1 MIENFKQLYSV
12 VFDEAGYVRLCGR
25 ESCKLLIT
33 LANQISPDVNHGNA
47 ATGMMNT
54 QAIRDLYTKLSLL
67 G

>member
-1 MIENFKQLYSV
+1 MIEKFKQLYNI

-47 ATGMMNT
+47 VTGMMNT